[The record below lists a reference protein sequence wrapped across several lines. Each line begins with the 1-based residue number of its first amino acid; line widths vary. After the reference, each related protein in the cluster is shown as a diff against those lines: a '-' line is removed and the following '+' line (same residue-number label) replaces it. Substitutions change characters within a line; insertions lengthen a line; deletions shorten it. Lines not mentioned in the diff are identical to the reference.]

1 MELIK
6 GFVSAIVAI
15 VYSAMGRQVTREFN
29 AWTPWIVEHLVRRAV
44 SKLPEAQRERFE
56 EEWRSHIDEM
66 PGDVGKLLAAIG
78 FGSAARDI
86 SSILNSSRGH
96 FLARR
101 VSRRAVDICVSV
113 VALIVL
119 SPLMLTV
126 GLLIRLDS
134 GGPILFPLVR
144 LGPNGQE
151 FRMWKF
157 RTMKCAVDRKEL
169 RTDFSGSV
177 SHPGITPVGRLLRK
191 YSLDELPIFLNVLR
205 GDMSVVGPRPRD

>member
-6 GFVSAIVAI
+6 SFLSQIVCGA
-15 VYSAMGRQVTREFN
+15 VGRQLTREFT
-29 AWTPWIVEHLVRRAV
+29 AWTPWIIERLIRRAV
-44 SKLPEAQRERFE
+44 TKLPDPQRERFE
-56 EEWRSHIDEM
+56 EEWRSHIDEI
-66 PGDVGKLLAAIG
+66 PGDIGKLVAAIG

-96 FLARR
+96 FFARR

-157 RTMKCAVDRKEL
+157 RTMKCAADRKEL
-169 RTDFSGSV
+169 HTDFSGSV
-177 SHPGITPVGRLLRK
+177 SHPGITPVGKLLRK